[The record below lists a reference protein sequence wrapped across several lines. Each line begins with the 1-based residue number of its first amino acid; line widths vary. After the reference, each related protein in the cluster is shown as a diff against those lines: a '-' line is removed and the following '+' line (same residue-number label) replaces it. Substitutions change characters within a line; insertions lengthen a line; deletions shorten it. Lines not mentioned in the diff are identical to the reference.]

1 MDPDIKGVHG
11 NQPPRRR
18 RHDSARTRV
27 GQQFLEQA
35 VGQPASEQCRAVLTP
50 GAAPPMTTTS
60 ASIRPVH
67 ISGLRW
73 LQGLN
78 LIFMSWPGLAWPMR
92 NWL

>member
-1 MDPDIKGVHG
+1 MDPDIKRVHG
-11 NQPPRRR
+11 NQPLGDAATPALIYGQPLL
-18 RHDSARTRV
+18 DARTSLLRV
-27 GQQFLEQA
+27 A
-35 VGQPASEQCRAVLTP
+35 RVP

-73 LQGLN
+73 LQGPN
-78 LIFMSWPGLAWPMR
+78 LIFMSWPGLARPMR